1 MNLSLSVQIVDIDQA
16 CLIRHVLRS
25 DQLVCRLVYVLYV
38 QFALAPTLEKCCG
51 PIGRHMTPT
60 GFDLL
65 FAEYF
70 ISFLNLNGL
79 LSLLFRTATAEALP
93 ISMVILPA
101 QLLVE
106 LSAGEVD
113 DDEDVDGEG
122 EVESPVDPGADRT
135 LVL

>member
-1 MNLSLSVQIVDIDQA
+1 
-16 CLIRHVLRS
+16 
-25 DQLVCRLVYVLYV
+25 
-38 QFALAPTLEKCCG
+38 
-51 PIGRHMTPT
+51 MTPT

-65 FAEYF
+65 FAKYL
-70 ISFLNLNGL
+70 ISFLDLNDL

-113 DDEDVDGEG
+113 DDEDVDREG